1 MRTWTVLG
9 VTLWLSINGQC
20 WMYDEPTSTVFVTLL
35 VRDKEHTLPY
45 FLHLLERLEYSKDRM
60 ILWYTLEIFHKFTDK
75 IIDGTYHCSFFF
87 RIVSD
92 GNQDQTLRILNK
104 WIPSVEKTYKR
115 IFKRLIPHSVLVAAQ
130 WTPERFRHV
139 MELKEEALDK
149 ARSTG
154 ADYIWVIF
162 E

>member
-1 MRTWTVLG
+1 MGPTTV
-9 VTLWLSINGQC
+9 
-20 WMYDEPTSTVFVTLL
+20 
-35 VRDKEHTLPY
+35 H
-45 FLHLLERLEYSKDRM
+45 
-60 ILWYTLEIFHKFTDK
+60 
-75 IIDGTYHCSFFF
+75 SFFF

-115 IFKRLIPHSVLVAAQ
+115 IFKRLIPHSEKVLVAAQ

-149 ARSTG
+149 ARSTD